1 MVTQKN
7 KTKIVALGALGAN
20 KKHNANS
27 VLFLMNLSKYL
38 PKYVQNM

>member
-7 KTKIVALGALGAN
+7 KTKIVALGAN

-27 VLFLMNLSKYL
+27 VLFLMNLSKYV
-38 PKYVQNM
+38 PT